1 MPTVDDTIAK
11 ITLRDLYDALK
22 WWKPG
27 DALTKLLI
35 LAKWYFDKKGAH
47 RVE

>member
-11 ITLRDLYDALK
+11 ITLRDLYAALK
-22 WWKPG
+22 WWRPG

-35 LAKWYFDKKGAH
+35 LAKWRLDENDAR
-47 RVE
+47 RVK